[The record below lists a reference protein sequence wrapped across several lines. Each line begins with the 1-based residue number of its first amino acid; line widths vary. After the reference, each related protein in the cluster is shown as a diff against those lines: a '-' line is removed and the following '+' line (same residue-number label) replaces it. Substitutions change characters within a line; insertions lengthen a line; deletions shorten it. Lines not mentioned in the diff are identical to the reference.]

1 MAKVHIVGAGP
12 GDPELLTVKA
22 CRVLAQADIVFYDR
36 LVSADVL
43 AAANPAA
50 EFVYA
55 GKDHGDQEVVQPW
68 IHDRLLEYARSGKSV
83 VRLHGGDPCIFG
95 RGAEEWQFLAE
106 NGFEVEIIP
115 GVSSA
120 TALPALAGIP
130 LTLRGVSRSFAVITG
145 SCRSDESTDWS
156 RYTAVDTLVLLMAVR
171 RRADIASELILA
183 GRPADQPA
191 AFIERGATPA
201 ERVVETTLE
210 EIAGAGVEVESPAVL
225 IVGEVVRLRRLLAG
239 ELEAVVSAEVC

>member
-22 CRVLAQADIVFYDR
+22 CRVLAGADVVFYDR
-36 LVSADVL
+36 LVPADVL
-43 AAANPAA
+43 AVANPSAA
-50 EFVYA
+50 FVYA

-68 IHDRLLEYARSGKSV
+68 IHDRLLEYAATGKSV

-95 RGAEEWQFLAE
+95 RGAEEWRFLAE
-106 NGFEVEIIP
+106 NGIEVEIVP

-120 TALPALAGIP
+120 TALPPLAGIP

-145 SCRSDESTDWS
+145 SCRSDEPTDWS
-156 RYTAVDTLVLLMAVR
+156 RYTEVDTLVLLMAVR
-171 RRADIASELILA
+171 RRAAIASELILA
-183 GRPADQPA
+183 GRPEDQPA

-210 EIAGAGVEVESPAVL
+210 EIARGGVEVESPAVL

-239 ELEAVVSAEVC
+239 GLEAGVSSVAC